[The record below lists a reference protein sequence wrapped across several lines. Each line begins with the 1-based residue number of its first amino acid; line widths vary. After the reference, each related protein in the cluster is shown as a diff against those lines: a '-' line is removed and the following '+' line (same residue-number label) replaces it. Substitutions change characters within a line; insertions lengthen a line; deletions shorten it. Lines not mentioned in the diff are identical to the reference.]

1 MFFSQDIYFLFWIVE
16 KSSIFSFK
24 KKTSAT
30 VHGEEINVYIFF
42 RLTHLVQHIYDQ
54 TTVHNR
60 IWLISKSGMGC
71 QSKFVTNNIFNLQYI
86 CRVTHLVWI
95 VFVLALMT
103 VHMYCPWWVLLS
115 CVRCNVS
122 PLLLYEFG
130 PVHLYVHCQH
140 WAEHVTSKL
149 SVSYLM
155 YVSLAGLNDISSG
168 PSENIHNWM
177 LIKYHERQQHSFG

>member
-1 MFFSQDIYFLFWIVE
+1 MYITHRTFTFFSELSRSLV
-16 KSSIFSFK
+16 SFHLK
-24 KKTSAT
+24 KASAT
-30 VHGEEINVYIFF
+30 VHGEEINVFFF

-54 TTVHNR
+54 TTVHTH
-60 IWLISKSGMGC
+60 IWLISKSGKGC

-86 CRVTHLVWI
+86 CRVTPLVWI

-115 CVRCNVS
+115 CVRCNVPS
-122 PLLLYEFG
+122 LLLYEFG

-149 SVSYLM
+149 PVSYLM
-155 YVSLAGLNDISSG
+155 HVSLAGLNDISSG

-177 LIKYHERQQHSFG
+177 LIDYHERQQHSFG